1 MQDTDRVLM
10 TELPVPIGSN
20 HEKMSV
26 VSCCKNLFS
35 NSDCGFDNVNIN
47 TATTSFPFRRFSPGQ
62 QGLATRQRPSF
73 PAEGGCSGP
82 GTSHLSG
89 VVQHVWIQ

>member
-1 MQDTDRVLM
+1 MLM

-47 TATTSFPFRRFSPGQ
+47 TATTPFFHFTSFSPGQ
-62 QGLATRQRPSF
+62 QRLATSMTVIPRRGQLH
-73 PAEGGCSGP
+73 SGP
-82 GTSHLSG
+82 GTRTYLE
-89 VVQHVWIQ
+89 